1 LTWHLW
7 IDADRRPGWANMAID
22 SALLDRAERQGER
35 WLRLYGWAPPC
46 LSFGRHE
53 PATRRYD
60 RQRIAE
66 LGLDVVRR
74 PTGGRAVWHAGELT
88 YAVAAPA
95 TLFGSLQAAY
105 VAIHEMLRAALHTL
119 GANASLAPA
128 GRAARGVAAR
138 VDAGACF
145 AQPAGGEVLVG
156 TRKVIGSAQ
165 LRQERAFL
173 QHGSIL
179 LDNDQAMVG
188 AVTRGDTPPPP
199 DLAAPLGTLL
209 GRTVDR
215 ATVAEAV
222 ASAAARA
229 WSDHWERCDDA
240 AATGLVDEADAHAG
254 RFRSEEWTW
263 SR

>member
-1 LTWHLW
+1 LSWRLW
-7 IDADRRPGWANMAID
+7 IDAVPRPGWANMAID
-22 SALLDRAERQGER
+22 SALLDRAERGEEQ
-35 WLRLYGWAPPC
+35 WLRLYGWAPSC

-53 PATRRYD
+53 PAARRYD
-60 RQRIAE
+60 RRRITE

-88 YAVAAPA
+88 YAVTAPA
-95 TLFGSLQAAY
+95 ARFGSLAVAY
-105 VAIHEMLRAALHTL
+105 AAIHEMLRTALQSL
-119 GANASLAPA
+119 GADASLAPT
-128 GRAARGVAAR
+128 GRAARGAPVR

-145 AQPAGGEVLVG
+145 AQPVGGEVLVG

-199 DLAAPLGTLL
+199 DLAAPLATFL
-209 GRTVDR
+209 GRAVDHGI
-215 ATVAEAV
+215 VADAV
-222 ASAAARA
+222 AAAAAAA
-229 WSDHWERCDDA
+229 WLDGWERCDGEA
-240 AATGLVDEADAHAG
+240 AEVIEEAGAHAA
-254 RFRSEEWTW
+254 RFQSEEWTW